1 MRRAAREYGSG
12 ILESGD
18 SSEAWKFIRET
29 TFSTSKG
36 ERVTMN
42 LDVLNEAL
50 AKTVTRN
57 SADELAI
64 TQTCDMVNSLRID
77 PLETSTVRQ
86 MLSSMKTKT
95 ATGPD
100 GLSATLLKNLAA
112 AIAPNVT
119 AIMNCSLDEGVFPT
133 EWKKA
138 NVSAIW
144 KAKGSK
150 SDPTNYRPISVL
162 PVLARLFEKI
172 VARKLSEY
180 CYGNNAIPDEQFGFR
195 TKSSCETALIA
206 ATDKWLEEVDE
217 GKVVGALLIDM
228 SKAFDAVP
236 HQRLLEDLLE
246 IGCGQQVGR

>member
-1 MRRAAREYGSG
+1 
-12 ILESGD
+12 
-18 SSEAWKFIRET
+18 
-29 TFSTSKG
+29 
-36 ERVTMN
+36 MN

-119 AIMNCSLDEGVFPT
+119 AIMNCSLEEGVFPT

-138 NVSAIW
+138 NVAAIW

-172 VARKLSEY
+172 VARKLSEH
-180 CYGNNAIPDEQFGFR
+180 CYGNNVMDSSETWFVTLLPDGLSLTRLCRDATGRRFLLQAAQL
-195 TKSSCETALIA
+195 TATSTLTQ
-206 ATDKWLEEVDE
+206 TD
-217 GKVVGALLIDM
+217 IQ
-228 SKAFDAVP
+228 S
-236 HQRLLEDLLE
+236 
-246 IGCGQQVGR
+246 

>member
-1 MRRAAREYGSG
+1 MLTGDVRALILQRDALARKIIDRPIKALVDECKKLKRMVKSRMRRAAREYGSG

-133 EWKKA
+133 E
-138 NVSAIW
+138 
-144 KAKGSK
+144 
-150 SDPTNYRPISVL
+150 
-162 PVLARLFEKI
+162 
-172 VARKLSEY
+172 
-180 CYGNNAIPDEQFGFR
+180 
-195 TKSSCETALIA
+195 
-206 ATDKWLEEVDE
+206 
-217 GKVVGALLIDM
+217 
-228 SKAFDAVP
+228 
-236 HQRLLEDLLE
+236 
-246 IGCGQQVGR
+246 